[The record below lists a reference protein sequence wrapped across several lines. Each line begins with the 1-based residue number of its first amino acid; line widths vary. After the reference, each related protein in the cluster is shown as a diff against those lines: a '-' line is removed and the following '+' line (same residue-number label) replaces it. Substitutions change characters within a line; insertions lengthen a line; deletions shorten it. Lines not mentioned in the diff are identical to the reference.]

1 MSISLVGNIRE
12 EEESEGEERV
22 DYSNEQEVGVSV
34 PGIPI
39 AHMNHTDISDNSD
52 DEVELIG

>member
-12 EEESEGEERV
+12 EESEGEERV
-22 DYSNEQEVGVSV
+22 DHFNEQEVGVSV

-39 AHMNHTDISDNSD
+39 DHMNHTVISDNSD

>member
-12 EEESEGEERV
+12 EESEGEEGV
-22 DYSNEQEVGVSV
+22 EHFIEEEVGVSV
-34 PGIPI
+34 PGIPTD
-39 AHMNHTDISDNSD
+39 HKNHPAISDTLD